1 MKWVLFARYQQEEA
15 DPNRSPKKQLGDTN
29 FYCPVSLTEKNVLL
43 PGDPECSAKFREKIY
58 YFVDEVAREKFLA
71 SPEAF
76 LPKDSPPVV
85 SVLIGIFSFLFVYML
100 IDWFTLCPKKCYYFV
115 SLCLWRAW
123 IDFDNF
129 WHICYGES
137 RQSQGILFSHL
148 THKRTA
154 TFYET

>member
-1 MKWVLFARYQQEEA
+1 VLFARYQQEEA

-100 IDWFTLCPKKCYYFV
+100 ID
-115 SLCLWRAW
+115 
-123 IDFDNF
+123 
-129 WHICYGES
+129 
-137 RQSQGILFSHL
+137 
-148 THKRTA
+148 
-154 TFYET
+154 